1 MAPFTPFLCDGVGV
15 HTGERCAAR
24 VSPGPEGSG
33 VLFATARGEIPL
45 QPYWIAADS
54 VRATDLARGE
64 ARVRTVEHL
73 AAALAWFGVRDARIE
88 VNGPELPILDGSA
101 APWVEALV
109 CAGAAP
115 APAFVR
121 VREPVRVE
129 RGRSFGELV
138 PLEPDGS
145 PSYAVELDFGGAP
158 IGPSHAAFRPL
169 DDDLRR
175 ELAPA
180 RTFALRGEVAELR
193 ARDLGRGGSLDNALV
208 IGDGGPLNPGGMRFP
223 NEPARHKLLDAVGD
237 LAILGGLLWAEVT
250 LVRPSHALHHA
261 LVAAAASRVADGP
274 PYAPQD
280 GYSGSSKNGY
290 STVTR
295 PPFSGRGSSIV

>member
-1 MAPFTPFLCDGVGV
+1 MAPFRPFLCEGVGV

-24 VSPGPEGSG
+24 VSPGPERSG
-33 VLFATARGEIPL
+33 VLFATALGEIPL
-45 QPYWIAADS
+45 RPESIAADS

-73 AAALAWFGVRDARIE
+73 AAALAWFGVRGARIE
-88 VNGPELPILDGSA
+88 VDGPELPILDGSA
-101 APWVEALV
+101 APWTEALAR
-109 CAGAAP
+109 AGAAP
-115 APAFVR
+115 GPAFVR
-121 VREPVRVE
+121 MREAVRIE

-145 PSYAVELDFGGAP
+145 PSYAVELDFGAAP
-158 IGPSHAAFRPL
+158 IGPSQAAFRPL
-169 DDDLRR
+169 EDDLAR

-180 RTFALRGEVAELR
+180 RTFALRGEVEALR

-237 LAILGGLLWAEVT
+237 LAILGGLPWARVT
-250 LVRPSHALHHA
+250 LVRPSHALLHA
-261 LVAAAASRVADGP
+261 LVAAAAPHVEKS
-274 PYAPQD
+274 
-280 GYSGSSKNGY
+280 
-290 STVTR
+290 
-295 PPFSGRGSSIV
+295 